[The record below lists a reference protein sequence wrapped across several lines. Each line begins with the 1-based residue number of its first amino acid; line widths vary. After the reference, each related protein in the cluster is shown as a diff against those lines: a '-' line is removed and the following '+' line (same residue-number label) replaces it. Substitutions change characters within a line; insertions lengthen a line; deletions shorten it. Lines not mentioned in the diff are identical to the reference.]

1 MKLQSIV
8 WIPLA
13 ILLTGCGESTS
24 QRATRLAEAK
34 KLIAEGLDEIAAEH
48 TGGNIAFDSRCLP
61 NVLDKWEKAVVVLR
75 PMRPQTMTYK
85 MDGGFAINIHFD
97 LDQAMAAG
105 RACQA
110 AGSLTEKREKF
121 GDFRFE
127 VMALASLSG
136 FPNPFDS
143 TTARRGATIY
153 PDLVWSPDTSHPS
166 QASAG
171 PIGSTPG
178 FPITEAQKQQLR
190 DTARATG
197 VSEQEME
204 AMRVYATHV
213 AAYPED
219 GPGTAND
226 RARKREQSRQ
236 AAGW

>member
-1 MKLQSIV
+1 MKLRSIV

-13 ILLTGCGESTS
+13 ILLAGCGESAS
-24 QRATRLAEAK
+24 ERATRLAEAK
-34 KLIAEGLDEIAAEH
+34 KLIAEGLDEIVAEH

-61 NVLDKWEKAVVVLR
+61 NVLDRWEKAAVVLR
-75 PMRPQTMTYK
+75 PIRPKTATYEA
-85 MDGGFAINIHFD
+85 GRGFSLNVHNA
-97 LDQAMAAG
+97 LDQAMAEG

-110 AGSLTEKREKF
+110 AGSQNEKREKF
-121 GDFRFE
+121 GFFQFE
-127 VMALASLSG
+127 VMVLASLSEL
-136 FPNPFDS
+136 PNPFDS
-143 TTARRGATIY
+143 KTTRPGATIY
-153 PDLVWSPDTSHPS
+153 PDLVWSPDTSHPT

-178 FPITEAQKQQLR
+178 YPITEAQKQQLR

-204 AMRVYATHV
+204 RMRVYATHV
-213 AAYPED
+213 AEYPED

-226 RARKREQSRQ
+226 RARKREQSRR